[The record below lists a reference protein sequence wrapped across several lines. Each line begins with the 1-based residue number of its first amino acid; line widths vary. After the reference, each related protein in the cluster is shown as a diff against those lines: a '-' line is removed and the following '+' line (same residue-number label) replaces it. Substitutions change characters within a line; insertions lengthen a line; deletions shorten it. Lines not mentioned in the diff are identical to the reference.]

1 MIDYSF
7 WKNRVIFFKEI
18 VSFQVTQLHGVLG
31 VQEPHFW
38 TLCSNYYA
46 GGIKLE
52 VRKDADHKYVI
63 AHTQMIFRAVGVNQ
77 LYVQL
82 EYEHNQASYQ
92 NLAVFPE
99 DPYSLIQQQNQ
110 RNQQN
115 VQQNHSHNHSHN
127 HGHSHQHTD
136 HNHSH
141 KHLWN
146 KKLVIDRYAVEWI
159 SLITYT

>member
-1 MIDYSF
+1 M
-7 WKNRVIFFKEI
+7 
-18 VSFQVTQLHGVLG
+18 
-31 VQEPHFW
+31 
-38 TLCSNYYA
+38 
-46 GGIKLE
+46 
-52 VRKDADHKYVI
+52 I

-115 VQQNHSHNHSHN
+115 VQQQNHSHNHSHN

-141 KHLWN
+141 KHL
-146 KKLVIDRYAVEWI
+146 
-159 SLITYT
+159 

>member
-1 MIDYSF
+1 M
-7 WKNRVIFFKEI
+7 
-18 VSFQVTQLHGVLG
+18 
-31 VQEPHFW
+31 QEPHFW

-82 EYEHNQASYQ
+82 EYEQNQASYQ
-92 NLAVFPE
+92 NLSAFPE
-99 DPYSLIQQQNQ
+99 DPYSQIQIQKQQN
-110 RNQQN
+110 
-115 VQQNHSHNHSHN
+115 QNHSHNHSHN
-127 HGHSHQHTD
+127 HHHSTTD

-141 KHLWN
+141 KHL
-146 KKLVIDRYAVEWI
+146 
-159 SLITYT
+159 